1 MILITKNVEETKHLG
16 FVLGQA
22 LDSKLTICI
31 EGELGA
37 GKTHLVKG
45 IADGLGVL
53 EEVTSPT
60 FAIVQEY
67 NKGDS
72 ANQRLDL
79 FHFDLYRIS
88 DADELYYIGYDD
100 YLNKYGIMIVEWASN
115 VSSSLP
121 ADRVDICIE
130 YTPEPDVRKITISA
144 SGAESQRIIDKA
156 AKILPR
162 GYYENP
168 WN

>member
-1 MILITKNVEETKHLG
+1 MQVRTRSVAETMHLG
-16 FVLGQA
+16 QLLGQA
-22 LDSKLTICI
+22 LDVPLVISL

-45 IADGLGVL
+45 IAQGMGIED
-53 EEVTSPT
+53 EVTSPT
-60 FAIVQEY
+60 FALVQEY
-67 NKGDS
+67 WKADS
-72 ANQRLDL
+72 AKQKMDL

-88 DADELYYIGYDD
+88 DADELYYIGYED